1 MLNHRMVNI
10 SIRRIYNINKQIKY
24 LPSRL
29 STIVSLMFLFSGL
42 MLYLSPMTE
51 VRSESDDGSL
61 SNILGNIVLAGEVKK
76 FDIILDHP
84 SIMFCSVL
92 VAGIVVAFALGIFAI
107 MLIASVLL
115 LRAIKKRDHFFMIP
129 YLTLTL
135 FTFIFCCYD
144 FKNITAIE
152 DILAQAGIVVT
163 CGYIFIGIY
172 SLYDEFRQEREDLNG
187 QSMVQPTQAFVYI
200 RTDRGDAFMPPP
212 VDNQQIQL
220 LETQPPPYA
229 EVVGS
234 DGVSRRK

>member
-1 MLNHRMVNI
+1 MDGKYRDINN
-10 SIRRIYNINKQIKY
+10 NNKQIKF

-29 STIVSLMFLFSGL
+29 STIVSLMFLLSGL
-42 MLYLSPMTE
+42 MLYLSPITE
-51 VRSESDDGSL
+51 VRSENDDGSL
-61 SNILGNIVLAGEVKK
+61 SNILGNFVLAGKVKE
-76 FDIILDHP
+76 FDIVSDNQ
-84 SIMFCSVL
+84 SIMFSIL

-115 LRAIKKRDHFFMIP
+115 LRAIKKRDHFYMIP

-135 FTFIFCCYD
+135 FTLIFCCYD
-144 FKNITAIE
+144 FKNITEIE
-152 DILAQAGIVVT
+152 DIFAQAGIVVT

-212 VDNQQIQL
+212 VDNQQLQL

-229 EVVGS
+229 EVVSSEGA
-234 DGVSRRK
+234 SRRK